1 MAAFAIFVS
10 LFLMPNFKSLESQG
24 DNIFT
29 IYLNGTKVGV
39 SGSVEDANESF
50 LEARRTINSESES
63 LTFIDVI
70 MTYEGD
76 EVLFGAIDSKETIQ
90 ANMEAVMRGALASNL
105 VKAYEVKINDY
116 TVTLSSSDEVIT
128 LLQAAVDKYDETKSY
143 RATLVSD
150 GDRELSVLKP
160 MLNTIEDIKAEET
173 AKETEGMQAGFEQD
187 MITFFDEIEPNRELE
202 LEEYDTG
209 MESMEFKDSVEV
221 VEVYVNSEQLTD
233 LPDAINA
240 VTAEELQ
247 NDVYKV
253 VSGDTLSG
261 IAIKVNIPMEDIIAM
276 NDSLED
282 ARSLIRPNDELIITV
297 AKPKLTVVTKDVM
310 YYEENYTEDTIIHWD
325 PDKFTTDVTTLIQPS
340 DGHRKVVA
348 EVTLENGQ
356 RVATNILAQEVTVAA
371 VAKEIIK
378 GEKTPPTYIRP
389 ISGGRLTSSFGRRN
403 RPTAGASTNHKG
415 VDWGTPTGTPVYA
428 SCGGTVARAG
438 WGGGYGYCVY
448 INHPDGKQTRYA
460 HLSKVLV
467 SAGQSVS
474 QGQLIARS
482 GSTGVSTGPHLH
494 FEILVNGVSVN
505 PLQYVGY

>member
-1 MAAFAIFVS
+1 MAVIAIVVS
-10 LFLMPNFKSLESQG
+10 LFFMPNFVKYESSG

-29 IYLNGTKVGV
+29 IYLNGNKVGV
-39 SGSVEDANESF
+39 TASIEEANACF
-50 LEARRTINSESES
+50 LEARRNINAESEA
-63 LTFIDVI
+63 LTFVDVT
-70 MTYEGD
+70 MTYDGD
-76 EVLFGAIDSKETIQ
+76 EVVFGAVDPH
-90 ANMEAVMRGALASNL
+90 EAVRDRMREVMKTSQASNL

-116 TVTLSSSDEVIT
+116 TVTLSSSDEVVE
-128 LLQAAVDKYDETKSY
+128 LLQAAVNKYDETGNY
-143 RATLVSD
+143 RATLVADS
-150 GDRELSVLKP
+150 DRELSVLKP
-160 MLNTIEDIKAEET
+160 VISSVEDIEAIEA
-173 AKETEGMQAGFEQD
+173 AKETSNMQAGFDQD
-187 MITFFDEIEPNRELE
+187 FITFFNEIEPARELE

-209 MESMEFKDSVEV
+209 MQTIEFKDSVEV

-240 VTAEELQ
+240 VTAEVLQ
-247 NDVYKV
+247 NDIYKV
-253 VSGDTLSG
+253 VPGDTLSG
-261 IAIKVNIPMEDIIAM
+261 IAIKVNIPMDDIIAM

-282 ARSLIRPNDELIITV
+282 SRSLIRPNDELIITV
-297 AKPKLTVVTKDVM
+297 AKPKLTVLTKSVM

-325 PDKFTTDVTTLIQPS
+325 PDKYTTDVTTLIQPS

-356 RVATNILAQEVTVAA
+356 RVNTDIIAQEVTLAA
-371 VAKEIIK
+371 VAKEITK
-378 GEKTPPTYIRP
+378 GEKVPPTYIRP
-389 ISGGRLTSSFGRRN
+389 ISGGRLTSSFGRRKA
-403 RPTAGASTNHKG
+403 PKAGASTNHKG